1 MNEKNPYPAL
11 LWLQGKRACVIGG
24 GHIALH
30 RVEGLLNGGA
40 EVCVVAPKIGEGMRT
55 LVDEGRVRWEQKTFS
70 ASLLQGVSFVVC
82 ATDDPDVN
90 RQAAWAAKAMGALV
104 NMAAPPL
111 ELSDFTVPA
120 SVRRGDLLF
129 AASTGGACPELS
141 RRLRGELERLAD
153 VYEPWLER
161 LVPIRAKMKEKLS
174 SSEERKIFWR
184 EALSEETM
192 ALVRSGEIEKAEELV
207 KNAVDRSGAES

>member
-1 MNEKNPYPAL
+1 NPYPAL
-11 LWLQGKRACVIGG
+11 LWLLGKRACVIGG
-24 GHIALH
+24 GRVALH
-30 RVEGLLNGGA
+30 RVEGLLNAG
-40 EVCVVAPKIGEGMRT
+40 VDVRVVAPEI
-55 LVDEGRVRWEQKTFS
+55 DEGIRKLVEEGDVRWEQKPFS

-82 ATDDPDVN
+82 ATNDPDVN

-129 AASTGGACPELS
+129 AVSTGGACPELS
-141 RRLRGELERLAD
+141 RRLRGELDRLCD
-153 VYEPWLER
+153 IYEPWLER
-161 LVPIRAKMKEKLS
+161 LVPIRVEMKENLS
-174 SSEERKIFWR
+174 SSEERKAFWR

-192 ALVRSGEIEKAEELV
+192 ALVREGKIEKAEELV
-207 KNAVDRSGAES
+207 RNAVGRSRAES